1 MQKGFEDWSSQIST
15 HKFSFNDNKDSS
27 IPEWMGLNKGALEI
41 WDTVANSIGLGG
53 VPDIPGLDK
62 GKVEISRLLKS
73 PALGQW
79 REHQQQLQ
87 NIAQLLIEFQEADQ
101 VYKLA
106 FAQMGIRSI
115 DALRQRLSNIGSDE
129 EKVSTVR
136 EFYDLWVDVNEEIYS
151 EFTMTDEY
159 QVIHGDF
166 VNALMALRK
175 ETNALT
181 EKMYKALN
189 LPTRSEL
196 NTINKR
202 LQEQR
207 RENIQLR
214 NEIKKLASQIASKSE
229 KKTEPTSKSQT
240 TLRQDKDLAKIKG
253 VGPKIVEK
261 LHTQGIETLEQIAN
275 ATNATFIR
283 LIGSELVQ
291 KYIGEGARL
300 VRELFQLAQEKAPSI
315 IFIDE
320 LDAVGA
326 KRMDVGTTGDREV
339 QRTLMQLLGELDG
352 FTPRGDVAIM
362 GASNRPDILDEALL
376 RPGRFDRIIKIPLP
390 EEKARLKIIKIH
402 TAKMAIAK
410 GVNYKKMAA
419 ETDGLS
425 GADLRAVCVEAG
437 MGAIKNKRIKVSYK
451 DFTLA
456 LEKIKNRLNETD
468 ISEPEG
474 GLYY

>member
-1 MQKGFEDWSSQIST
+1 MASEESEGDVSAPTEDGNKWLIEETERFESEKRQLESDVSRMKRENAHLKGELARLRAPPQVIGTVRDMLHDGRVSIKSSSGPDFVVHISEGIDKDNLDVGDRVALHRQT
-15 HKFSFNDNKDSS
+15 LAVLEKLPSAKDPLVMGAEVDNKPIETYND
-27 IPEWMGLNKGALEI
+27 IGGLTEQLDELRSTIELPMLYPKRFSKIGIEPPKG
-41 WDTVANSIGLGG
+41 V
-53 VPDIPGLDK
+53 
-62 GKVEISRLLKS
+62 
-73 PALGQW
+73 
-79 REHQQQLQ
+79 
-87 NIAQLLIEFQEADQ
+87 LLIGAPGTG
-101 VYKLA
+101 K
-106 FAQMGIRSI
+106 
-115 DALRQRLSNIGSDE
+115 
-129 EKVSTVR
+129 T
-136 EFYDLWVDVNEEIYS
+136 
-151 EFTMTDEY
+151 
-159 QVIHGDF
+159 
-166 VNALMALRK
+166 LMA
-175 ETNALT
+175 
-181 EKMYKALN
+181 KA
-189 LPTRSEL
+189 
-196 NTINKR
+196 
-202 LQEQR
+202 
-207 RENIQLR
+207 
-214 NEIKKLASQIASKSE
+214 
-229 KKTEPTSKSQT
+229 
-240 TLRQDKDLAKIKG
+240 
-253 VGPKIVEK
+253 V
-261 LHTQGIETLEQIAN
+261 AN

-352 FTPRGDVAIM
+352 FSPRGEVAIM

>member
-1 MQKGFEDWSSQIST
+1 MASEESEGDVSAPTEDGNKWLIEETERFESEKRQLESDVSRMKRENAHLKGELARLRAPPQVIGTVRDILDDGRVSIKSSSGPDFVVHISEGIDKDNLEVGDRVALHRQT
-15 HKFSFNDNKDSS
+15 LAVLEKLPSAKDPLVMGAEVDNKPIETYKD
-27 IPEWMGLNKGALEI
+27 IGGLTEQLDELRSTIELPMLYPKRFSRIGIEPPKG
-41 WDTVANSIGLGG
+41 V
-53 VPDIPGLDK
+53 
-62 GKVEISRLLKS
+62 
-73 PALGQW
+73 
-79 REHQQQLQ
+79 
-87 NIAQLLIEFQEADQ
+87 LLIGAPGTG
-101 VYKLA
+101 K
-106 FAQMGIRSI
+106 
-115 DALRQRLSNIGSDE
+115 
-129 EKVSTVR
+129 T
-136 EFYDLWVDVNEEIYS
+136 
-151 EFTMTDEY
+151 
-159 QVIHGDF
+159 
-166 VNALMALRK
+166 LMA
-175 ETNALT
+175 
-181 EKMYKALN
+181 KA
-189 LPTRSEL
+189 
-196 NTINKR
+196 
-202 LQEQR
+202 
-207 RENIQLR
+207 
-214 NEIKKLASQIASKSE
+214 
-229 KKTEPTSKSQT
+229 
-240 TLRQDKDLAKIKG
+240 
-253 VGPKIVEK
+253 V
-261 LHTQGIETLEQIAN
+261 AN

-352 FTPRGDVAIM
+352 FTPRGEVAIM

-410 GVNYKKMAA
+410 GVNYKKMAS

>member
-1 MQKGFEDWSSQIST
+1 MASEESEGDVSAPTEDGNKWLIEETERFESEKRQLESDVSRMKRENAHLKGELARLRAPPQVIGTVRDILDDGRVSIKSSSGPDFVVHISEGIDKDNLDVGDRVALHRQT
-15 HKFSFNDNKDSS
+15 LAILETLPSAKDPLVMGAEVDSKPIETYKDIGGLTEQLDELRSTIELPMLYPKRFSR
-27 IPEWMGLNKGALEI
+27 IGIEPPKG
-41 WDTVANSIGLGG
+41 V
-53 VPDIPGLDK
+53 
-62 GKVEISRLLKS
+62 
-73 PALGQW
+73 
-79 REHQQQLQ
+79 
-87 NIAQLLIEFQEADQ
+87 LLIGAPGTG
-101 VYKLA
+101 K
-106 FAQMGIRSI
+106 
-115 DALRQRLSNIGSDE
+115 
-129 EKVSTVR
+129 T
-136 EFYDLWVDVNEEIYS
+136 
-151 EFTMTDEY
+151 
-159 QVIHGDF
+159 
-166 VNALMALRK
+166 LMA
-175 ETNALT
+175 
-181 EKMYKALN
+181 KA
-189 LPTRSEL
+189 
-196 NTINKR
+196 
-202 LQEQR
+202 
-207 RENIQLR
+207 
-214 NEIKKLASQIASKSE
+214 
-229 KKTEPTSKSQT
+229 
-240 TLRQDKDLAKIKG
+240 
-253 VGPKIVEK
+253 V
-261 LHTQGIETLEQIAN
+261 AN

-352 FTPRGDVAIM
+352 FTPRGEVAIM

-390 EEKARLKIIKIH
+390 EEKARIKIIKIH

-410 GVNYKKMAA
+410 GVNYKKKAA

>member
-1 MQKGFEDWSSQIST
+1 MASEESEGDVSAPTEDGNKWLIEETERFESEKRQLESDVSRMKRENAHLKGELARLRAPPQVIGTVRDILDDGRVSIKSSSGPDFVVHISEGIDKDNLDVGDRVALHRQT
-15 HKFSFNDNKDSS
+15 LAILETLPSAKDPLVMGAEVDSKPIETYKDIGGLTEQLDELRSTIELPMLYPKRFSK
-27 IPEWMGLNKGALEI
+27 IGIEPPKG
-41 WDTVANSIGLGG
+41 V
-53 VPDIPGLDK
+53 
-62 GKVEISRLLKS
+62 
-73 PALGQW
+73 
-79 REHQQQLQ
+79 
-87 NIAQLLIEFQEADQ
+87 LLIGAPGTG
-101 VYKLA
+101 K
-106 FAQMGIRSI
+106 
-115 DALRQRLSNIGSDE
+115 
-129 EKVSTVR
+129 T
-136 EFYDLWVDVNEEIYS
+136 
-151 EFTMTDEY
+151 
-159 QVIHGDF
+159 
-166 VNALMALRK
+166 LMA
-175 ETNALT
+175 
-181 EKMYKALN
+181 KA
-189 LPTRSEL
+189 
-196 NTINKR
+196 
-202 LQEQR
+202 
-207 RENIQLR
+207 
-214 NEIKKLASQIASKSE
+214 
-229 KKTEPTSKSQT
+229 
-240 TLRQDKDLAKIKG
+240 
-253 VGPKIVEK
+253 V
-261 LHTQGIETLEQIAN
+261 AN

-352 FTPRGDVAIM
+352 FTPRGEVAIM

-376 RPGRFDRIIKIPLP
+376 RPGRFDRIINIPLP

>member
-1 MQKGFEDWSSQIST
+1 MASEESEGDVSAPTEDGNKWLIEETERFESEKRQLESDVSRMKRENAHLKGELARLRAPPQVIGTVRDILDDGRVSIKSSSGPDFVVHISEGIDKDNLEVGDRVALHRQT
-15 HKFSFNDNKDSS
+15 LAVLEKLPSAKDPLVMGAEVDNKPIETYKD
-27 IPEWMGLNKGALEI
+27 IGGLTEQLDELRSTIELPMLYPKRFSKIGIEPPKG
-41 WDTVANSIGLGG
+41 V
-53 VPDIPGLDK
+53 
-62 GKVEISRLLKS
+62 
-73 PALGQW
+73 
-79 REHQQQLQ
+79 
-87 NIAQLLIEFQEADQ
+87 LLIGAPGTG
-101 VYKLA
+101 K
-106 FAQMGIRSI
+106 
-115 DALRQRLSNIGSDE
+115 
-129 EKVSTVR
+129 T
-136 EFYDLWVDVNEEIYS
+136 
-151 EFTMTDEY
+151 
-159 QVIHGDF
+159 
-166 VNALMALRK
+166 LMA
-175 ETNALT
+175 
-181 EKMYKALN
+181 KA
-189 LPTRSEL
+189 
-196 NTINKR
+196 
-202 LQEQR
+202 
-207 RENIQLR
+207 
-214 NEIKKLASQIASKSE
+214 
-229 KKTEPTSKSQT
+229 
-240 TLRQDKDLAKIKG
+240 
-253 VGPKIVEK
+253 V
-261 LHTQGIETLEQIAN
+261 AN

-352 FTPRGDVAIM
+352 FTPRGEVAIM

-437 MGAIKNKRIKVSYK
+437 MGAIKNKKTKVSYK

>member
-1 MQKGFEDWSSQIST
+1 MASEESEGDVSAPTEDGNKWLIEETERFESEKRQLESDVSRMKRENAHLKGELARLRAPPQVIGTVRDILDDGRVSIKSSSGPDFVVHISEGIDKDKLDVGDRVALHRQT
-15 HKFSFNDNKDSS
+15 LAVLEKLPSAKDPLVMGAEVDNKPIETYKD
-27 IPEWMGLNKGALEI
+27 IGGLTEQLDELRSTIELPMLYPKRFSRIGIEPPKG
-41 WDTVANSIGLGG
+41 V
-53 VPDIPGLDK
+53 
-62 GKVEISRLLKS
+62 
-73 PALGQW
+73 
-79 REHQQQLQ
+79 
-87 NIAQLLIEFQEADQ
+87 LLIGAPGTG
-101 VYKLA
+101 K
-106 FAQMGIRSI
+106 
-115 DALRQRLSNIGSDE
+115 
-129 EKVSTVR
+129 T
-136 EFYDLWVDVNEEIYS
+136 
-151 EFTMTDEY
+151 
-159 QVIHGDF
+159 
-166 VNALMALRK
+166 LMA
-175 ETNALT
+175 
-181 EKMYKALN
+181 KA
-189 LPTRSEL
+189 
-196 NTINKR
+196 
-202 LQEQR
+202 
-207 RENIQLR
+207 
-214 NEIKKLASQIASKSE
+214 
-229 KKTEPTSKSQT
+229 
-240 TLRQDKDLAKIKG
+240 
-253 VGPKIVEK
+253 V
-261 LHTQGIETLEQIAN
+261 AN

-300 VRELFQLAQEKAPSI
+300 VRELFQLAQEQAPSI

-352 FTPRGDVAIM
+352 FTPRGEVAIM

>member
-1 MQKGFEDWSSQIST
+1 VASEESESDVSAPTEDGSKWLIEETERFESEKRQLESDVSRMKRENAHLKGELARLRAPPQVIGTVRDILDDGRVSIKSSSGPDFVVHISEGIDKDNLEVGDRVALHRQT
-15 HKFSFNDNKDSS
+15 LAVLEKLPSAKDPLVMGAEIDNKPIETYKDIGGLTEELDELRST
-27 IPEWMGLNKGALEI
+27 IELPMLYPERFSKIGIEPPKG
-41 WDTVANSIGLGG
+41 V
-53 VPDIPGLDK
+53 
-62 GKVEISRLLKS
+62 
-73 PALGQW
+73 
-79 REHQQQLQ
+79 
-87 NIAQLLIEFQEADQ
+87 LLIGAPGTG
-101 VYKLA
+101 K
-106 FAQMGIRSI
+106 
-115 DALRQRLSNIGSDE
+115 
-129 EKVSTVR
+129 T
-136 EFYDLWVDVNEEIYS
+136 
-151 EFTMTDEY
+151 
-159 QVIHGDF
+159 
-166 VNALMALRK
+166 LMA
-175 ETNALT
+175 
-181 EKMYKALN
+181 KA
-189 LPTRSEL
+189 
-196 NTINKR
+196 
-202 LQEQR
+202 
-207 RENIQLR
+207 
-214 NEIKKLASQIASKSE
+214 
-229 KKTEPTSKSQT
+229 
-240 TLRQDKDLAKIKG
+240 
-253 VGPKIVEK
+253 V
-261 LHTQGIETLEQIAN
+261 AN
-275 ATNATFIR
+275 ATKATFIR

-352 FTPRGDVAIM
+352 FTPRGEVAIM

-437 MGAIKNKRIKVSYK
+437 MGAIKNKRTKVSYK

>member
-1 MQKGFEDWSSQIST
+1 MASEESEGDVSAPTEDGNKWLIEETERFESEKRQLESDVSRMKRENAHLKGELARLRAPPQVIGTVRDILDDGRVSIKSSSGPDFVVHISEGIDKDKLDVGDRVALHRQT
-15 HKFSFNDNKDSS
+15 LAILETLPSAKDPLVMGAEVDSKPIETYKDIGGLTEQLDELRSTIELPMLYPKRFSK
-27 IPEWMGLNKGALEI
+27 IGIEPPKG
-41 WDTVANSIGLGG
+41 V
-53 VPDIPGLDK
+53 
-62 GKVEISRLLKS
+62 
-73 PALGQW
+73 
-79 REHQQQLQ
+79 
-87 NIAQLLIEFQEADQ
+87 LLIGAPGTG
-101 VYKLA
+101 K
-106 FAQMGIRSI
+106 
-115 DALRQRLSNIGSDE
+115 
-129 EKVSTVR
+129 T
-136 EFYDLWVDVNEEIYS
+136 
-151 EFTMTDEY
+151 
-159 QVIHGDF
+159 
-166 VNALMALRK
+166 LMA
-175 ETNALT
+175 
-181 EKMYKALN
+181 KA
-189 LPTRSEL
+189 
-196 NTINKR
+196 
-202 LQEQR
+202 
-207 RENIQLR
+207 
-214 NEIKKLASQIASKSE
+214 
-229 KKTEPTSKSQT
+229 
-240 TLRQDKDLAKIKG
+240 
-253 VGPKIVEK
+253 V
-261 LHTQGIETLEQIAN
+261 AN

-352 FTPRGDVAIM
+352 FTPRGEVAIM

-419 ETDGLS
+419 EADGLS

>member
-1 MQKGFEDWSSQIST
+1 MASEESEGDVSAPTEDGNKWLIEETERFESEKRQLESDVSRMKRENAHLKGELARLRAPPQVIGTVRDILDDGRVSIKSSSGPDFVVHISEGIDKDNLDVGDRVALHRQT
-15 HKFSFNDNKDSS
+15 LAILETLPSAKDPLVMGAEVDNKPIETYKD
-27 IPEWMGLNKGALEI
+27 IGGLTEQLDELRSTIELPMLYPKRFSKIGIEPPKG
-41 WDTVANSIGLGG
+41 V
-53 VPDIPGLDK
+53 
-62 GKVEISRLLKS
+62 
-73 PALGQW
+73 
-79 REHQQQLQ
+79 
-87 NIAQLLIEFQEADQ
+87 LLIGAPGTG
-101 VYKLA
+101 K
-106 FAQMGIRSI
+106 
-115 DALRQRLSNIGSDE
+115 
-129 EKVSTVR
+129 T
-136 EFYDLWVDVNEEIYS
+136 
-151 EFTMTDEY
+151 
-159 QVIHGDF
+159 
-166 VNALMALRK
+166 LMA
-175 ETNALT
+175 
-181 EKMYKALN
+181 KA
-189 LPTRSEL
+189 
-196 NTINKR
+196 
-202 LQEQR
+202 
-207 RENIQLR
+207 
-214 NEIKKLASQIASKSE
+214 
-229 KKTEPTSKSQT
+229 
-240 TLRQDKDLAKIKG
+240 
-253 VGPKIVEK
+253 V
-261 LHTQGIETLEQIAN
+261 AN

>member
-1 MQKGFEDWSSQIST
+1 MASEESEGDVSAPTEDGNKWLIEETERFESEKRQLESDVSRMKRENAHLKGELARLRAPPQVIGTVRDILDDGRVSIKSSSGPDFVVHISEGIDKDNLEVGDRVALHRQT
-15 HKFSFNDNKDSS
+15 LAVLEKLPSAKDPLVMGAEVDNKPIETYKD
-27 IPEWMGLNKGALEI
+27 IGGLTEQLDELRSTIELPMLYPKRFSKIGIEPPKG
-41 WDTVANSIGLGG
+41 V
-53 VPDIPGLDK
+53 
-62 GKVEISRLLKS
+62 
-73 PALGQW
+73 
-79 REHQQQLQ
+79 
-87 NIAQLLIEFQEADQ
+87 LLIGAPGTG
-101 VYKLA
+101 K
-106 FAQMGIRSI
+106 
-115 DALRQRLSNIGSDE
+115 
-129 EKVSTVR
+129 T
-136 EFYDLWVDVNEEIYS
+136 
-151 EFTMTDEY
+151 
-159 QVIHGDF
+159 
-166 VNALMALRK
+166 LMA
-175 ETNALT
+175 
-181 EKMYKALN
+181 KA
-189 LPTRSEL
+189 
-196 NTINKR
+196 
-202 LQEQR
+202 
-207 RENIQLR
+207 
-214 NEIKKLASQIASKSE
+214 
-229 KKTEPTSKSQT
+229 
-240 TLRQDKDLAKIKG
+240 
-253 VGPKIVEK
+253 V
-261 LHTQGIETLEQIAN
+261 AN

-352 FTPRGDVAIM
+352 FTPRGEVAIM

-402 TAKMAIAK
+402 TAKMAIVK

-437 MGAIKNKRIKVSYK
+437 MGAIKNKKTKVSYK

>member
-1 MQKGFEDWSSQIST
+1 MASEESEGDVSAPTEDGSKWLIEETERFESEKRQLESDVSRMKRENAHLKGELARLRAPPQVIGTVRDILDDGRVSIKSSSGPDFVVHISEGIDKDNLEVGDRVALHRQT
-15 HKFSFNDNKDSS
+15 LAVLEKLPSAKDPLVMGAEVDNKPIETYKDIGGLTEQLDELRST
-27 IPEWMGLNKGALEI
+27 IELPMLYPERFSKIGIEPPKG
-41 WDTVANSIGLGG
+41 V
-53 VPDIPGLDK
+53 
-62 GKVEISRLLKS
+62 
-73 PALGQW
+73 
-79 REHQQQLQ
+79 
-87 NIAQLLIEFQEADQ
+87 LLIGAPGTG
-101 VYKLA
+101 K
-106 FAQMGIRSI
+106 
-115 DALRQRLSNIGSDE
+115 
-129 EKVSTVR
+129 T
-136 EFYDLWVDVNEEIYS
+136 
-151 EFTMTDEY
+151 
-159 QVIHGDF
+159 
-166 VNALMALRK
+166 LMA
-175 ETNALT
+175 
-181 EKMYKALN
+181 KA
-189 LPTRSEL
+189 
-196 NTINKR
+196 
-202 LQEQR
+202 
-207 RENIQLR
+207 
-214 NEIKKLASQIASKSE
+214 
-229 KKTEPTSKSQT
+229 
-240 TLRQDKDLAKIKG
+240 
-253 VGPKIVEK
+253 V
-261 LHTQGIETLEQIAN
+261 AN
-275 ATNATFIR
+275 ATKATFIR

-352 FTPRGDVAIM
+352 FSPRGEVAIM

-437 MGAIKNKRIKVSYK
+437 MGAIKNKRTKVSYK

>member
-1 MQKGFEDWSSQIST
+1 VASEENENNISAPTEDGNKWLIEETERFESEKRQLESDVSRMKRENAHLKGELARLRAPPQVIGTVRDILDDGRVSIKSSSGPDFVVHISEGIDKDNLDVGDRVALHRQT
-15 HKFSFNDNKDSS
+15 LAILETLPSAKDPLVMGAEVDSKPIETYKDIGGLTEQLDELRSTIELPMLYPKRFSR
-27 IPEWMGLNKGALEI
+27 IGIEPPKG
-41 WDTVANSIGLGG
+41 V
-53 VPDIPGLDK
+53 
-62 GKVEISRLLKS
+62 
-73 PALGQW
+73 
-79 REHQQQLQ
+79 
-87 NIAQLLIEFQEADQ
+87 LLIGAPGTG
-101 VYKLA
+101 K
-106 FAQMGIRSI
+106 
-115 DALRQRLSNIGSDE
+115 
-129 EKVSTVR
+129 T
-136 EFYDLWVDVNEEIYS
+136 
-151 EFTMTDEY
+151 
-159 QVIHGDF
+159 
-166 VNALMALRK
+166 LMA
-175 ETNALT
+175 
-181 EKMYKALN
+181 KA
-189 LPTRSEL
+189 
-196 NTINKR
+196 
-202 LQEQR
+202 
-207 RENIQLR
+207 
-214 NEIKKLASQIASKSE
+214 
-229 KKTEPTSKSQT
+229 
-240 TLRQDKDLAKIKG
+240 
-253 VGPKIVEK
+253 V
-261 LHTQGIETLEQIAN
+261 AN

-352 FTPRGDVAIM
+352 FTPRGEVAIM

>member
-1 MQKGFEDWSSQIST
+1 MASEESEGDVSAPTEDGNKWLIEETERFESEKRQLESDVSRMKRENAHLKGELARLRAPPQVIGTVRDMLDDGRVSIKSSSGPDFVVHISEGIDKDNLEVGDRVALHRQT
-15 HKFSFNDNKDSS
+15 LAILETLPSAKDPLVMGAEVDSKPIETYKDIGGLTEQLDELRSAIELPMLYPKRFSK
-27 IPEWMGLNKGALEI
+27 IGIEPPKG
-41 WDTVANSIGLGG
+41 V
-53 VPDIPGLDK
+53 
-62 GKVEISRLLKS
+62 
-73 PALGQW
+73 
-79 REHQQQLQ
+79 
-87 NIAQLLIEFQEADQ
+87 LLIGAPGTG
-101 VYKLA
+101 K
-106 FAQMGIRSI
+106 
-115 DALRQRLSNIGSDE
+115 
-129 EKVSTVR
+129 T
-136 EFYDLWVDVNEEIYS
+136 
-151 EFTMTDEY
+151 
-159 QVIHGDF
+159 
-166 VNALMALRK
+166 LMA
-175 ETNALT
+175 
-181 EKMYKALN
+181 KA
-189 LPTRSEL
+189 
-196 NTINKR
+196 
-202 LQEQR
+202 
-207 RENIQLR
+207 
-214 NEIKKLASQIASKSE
+214 
-229 KKTEPTSKSQT
+229 
-240 TLRQDKDLAKIKG
+240 
-253 VGPKIVEK
+253 V
-261 LHTQGIETLEQIAN
+261 AN

-352 FTPRGDVAIM
+352 FTPRGEVAIM

-376 RPGRFDRIIKIPLP
+376 RPGRCDRIIKIPLP

-451 DFTLA
+451 DFTVA

>member
-1 MQKGFEDWSSQIST
+1 MASEESEGDVSAPTEDGNKWLIEETERFESEKRQLESDVSRMKRENAHLKGELARLRAPPQVIGTVRDMLDDGRVSIKSSSGPDFVVHISEGIDKDNLEVGDRVALHRQT
-15 HKFSFNDNKDSS
+15 LAILETLPSAKDPLIMGAEVDSKPIETYKDIGGLTEQLDELRSTIELPMLYPKRFSR
-27 IPEWMGLNKGALEI
+27 IGIEPPKG
-41 WDTVANSIGLGG
+41 V
-53 VPDIPGLDK
+53 
-62 GKVEISRLLKS
+62 
-73 PALGQW
+73 
-79 REHQQQLQ
+79 
-87 NIAQLLIEFQEADQ
+87 LLIGAPGTG
-101 VYKLA
+101 K
-106 FAQMGIRSI
+106 
-115 DALRQRLSNIGSDE
+115 
-129 EKVSTVR
+129 T
-136 EFYDLWVDVNEEIYS
+136 
-151 EFTMTDEY
+151 
-159 QVIHGDF
+159 
-166 VNALMALRK
+166 LMA
-175 ETNALT
+175 
-181 EKMYKALN
+181 KA
-189 LPTRSEL
+189 
-196 NTINKR
+196 
-202 LQEQR
+202 
-207 RENIQLR
+207 
-214 NEIKKLASQIASKSE
+214 
-229 KKTEPTSKSQT
+229 
-240 TLRQDKDLAKIKG
+240 
-253 VGPKIVEK
+253 V
-261 LHTQGIETLEQIAN
+261 AN

-352 FTPRGDVAIM
+352 FTPRGEVAIM

>member
-1 MQKGFEDWSSQIST
+1 MASEESEGDVSTPTEDGNKWLIEETERFESEKRQLESDVSRMKRENAHLKGELARLRAPPQVIGTVRDMLDDGRVSIKSSSGPDFVVHISEGIDKDKLDVGDRVALHRQT
-15 HKFSFNDNKDSS
+15 LAILETLPSAKDPLVMGAEVDNKPIETYKD
-27 IPEWMGLNKGALEI
+27 IGGLTEQLDELRSTIELPMLYPKRFSRIGIEPPKG
-41 WDTVANSIGLGG
+41 V
-53 VPDIPGLDK
+53 
-62 GKVEISRLLKS
+62 
-73 PALGQW
+73 
-79 REHQQQLQ
+79 
-87 NIAQLLIEFQEADQ
+87 LLIGAPGTG
-101 VYKLA
+101 K
-106 FAQMGIRSI
+106 
-115 DALRQRLSNIGSDE
+115 
-129 EKVSTVR
+129 T
-136 EFYDLWVDVNEEIYS
+136 
-151 EFTMTDEY
+151 
-159 QVIHGDF
+159 
-166 VNALMALRK
+166 LMA
-175 ETNALT
+175 
-181 EKMYKALN
+181 KA
-189 LPTRSEL
+189 
-196 NTINKR
+196 
-202 LQEQR
+202 
-207 RENIQLR
+207 
-214 NEIKKLASQIASKSE
+214 
-229 KKTEPTSKSQT
+229 
-240 TLRQDKDLAKIKG
+240 
-253 VGPKIVEK
+253 V
-261 LHTQGIETLEQIAN
+261 AN

-352 FTPRGDVAIM
+352 FTPRGEVAIM

>member
-1 MQKGFEDWSSQIST
+1 VASEESEGDVSAPTEDGSKWLIEETERFESEKRQLESDVSRMKRENAHLKGELARLRAPPQVIGTVRDILDDGRVSIKSSSGPDFVVHVSEGIDKDSLKVGDRVALHRQTLAVLETLPSAKDPLVMGAEI
-15 HKFSFNDNKDSS
+15 DNKP
-27 IPEWMGLNKGALEI
+27 IETYK
-41 WDTVANSIGLGG
+41 SIGGLTEQLDELRSTIELPMLYPERFSKIGIEPPKG
-53 VPDIPGLDK
+53 V
-62 GKVEISRLLKS
+62 
-73 PALGQW
+73 
-79 REHQQQLQ
+79 
-87 NIAQLLIEFQEADQ
+87 LLIGAPGTG
-101 VYKLA
+101 K
-106 FAQMGIRSI
+106 
-115 DALRQRLSNIGSDE
+115 
-129 EKVSTVR
+129 T
-136 EFYDLWVDVNEEIYS
+136 
-151 EFTMTDEY
+151 
-159 QVIHGDF
+159 
-166 VNALMALRK
+166 LMA
-175 ETNALT
+175 
-181 EKMYKALN
+181 KA
-189 LPTRSEL
+189 
-196 NTINKR
+196 
-202 LQEQR
+202 
-207 RENIQLR
+207 
-214 NEIKKLASQIASKSE
+214 
-229 KKTEPTSKSQT
+229 
-240 TLRQDKDLAKIKG
+240 
-253 VGPKIVEK
+253 V
-261 LHTQGIETLEQIAN
+261 AN

-352 FTPRGDVAIM
+352 FTPRGEVAIM

-437 MGAIKNKRIKVSYK
+437 MGAIKNKRTKVSYK

-456 LEKIKNRLNETD
+456 LEKIKNRLNEMD

>member
-1 MQKGFEDWSSQIST
+1 MASEESEGDVSAPTEDGSKWLIEETERFESEKRQLESDVSRMKRENAHLKGELARLRAPPQVIGTVRDMLDDGRVSIKSSSGPDFVVHISEGIDKDSLKVGDRVALHRQT
-15 HKFSFNDNKDSS
+15 LAVLETLPSAKDPLVMGAEIDNKP
-27 IPEWMGLNKGALEI
+27 IETYK
-41 WDTVANSIGLGG
+41 SIGGLTEQLDELRSTIELPMLYPERFSKIGIEPPKG
-53 VPDIPGLDK
+53 V
-62 GKVEISRLLKS
+62 
-73 PALGQW
+73 
-79 REHQQQLQ
+79 
-87 NIAQLLIEFQEADQ
+87 LLIGAPGTG
-101 VYKLA
+101 K
-106 FAQMGIRSI
+106 
-115 DALRQRLSNIGSDE
+115 
-129 EKVSTVR
+129 T
-136 EFYDLWVDVNEEIYS
+136 
-151 EFTMTDEY
+151 
-159 QVIHGDF
+159 
-166 VNALMALRK
+166 LMA
-175 ETNALT
+175 
-181 EKMYKALN
+181 KA
-189 LPTRSEL
+189 
-196 NTINKR
+196 
-202 LQEQR
+202 
-207 RENIQLR
+207 
-214 NEIKKLASQIASKSE
+214 
-229 KKTEPTSKSQT
+229 
-240 TLRQDKDLAKIKG
+240 
-253 VGPKIVEK
+253 V
-261 LHTQGIETLEQIAN
+261 AN
-275 ATNATFIR
+275 ATKATFIR

-352 FTPRGDVAIM
+352 FTPRGEVAIM

-437 MGAIKNKRIKVSYK
+437 MGAIKNKRTKVSYK

>member
-1 MQKGFEDWSSQIST
+1 MASEESEGDVSAPTEDGNKWLIEETERFESEKRQLESDVSRMKRENAHLKGELARLRAPPQVIGTVRDILDDGRVSIKSSSGPDFVVHISEGIDKDNLDVGDRVALHRQT
-15 HKFSFNDNKDSS
+15 LAILETLPSAKDPLVMGAEVDSKPIETYKDVGGLTKELDELRSTIELPMLYPKRFSK
-27 IPEWMGLNKGALEI
+27 IGIEPPKG
-41 WDTVANSIGLGG
+41 V
-53 VPDIPGLDK
+53 
-62 GKVEISRLLKS
+62 
-73 PALGQW
+73 
-79 REHQQQLQ
+79 
-87 NIAQLLIEFQEADQ
+87 LLIGAPGTG
-101 VYKLA
+101 K
-106 FAQMGIRSI
+106 
-115 DALRQRLSNIGSDE
+115 
-129 EKVSTVR
+129 T
-136 EFYDLWVDVNEEIYS
+136 
-151 EFTMTDEY
+151 
-159 QVIHGDF
+159 
-166 VNALMALRK
+166 LMA
-175 ETNALT
+175 
-181 EKMYKALN
+181 KA
-189 LPTRSEL
+189 
-196 NTINKR
+196 
-202 LQEQR
+202 
-207 RENIQLR
+207 
-214 NEIKKLASQIASKSE
+214 
-229 KKTEPTSKSQT
+229 
-240 TLRQDKDLAKIKG
+240 
-253 VGPKIVEK
+253 V
-261 LHTQGIETLEQIAN
+261 AN

-352 FTPRGDVAIM
+352 FTPRGEVAIM

>member
-1 MQKGFEDWSSQIST
+1 MASEESEGDVSTPTEDGNKWLIEETERFESEKRQLESDVSRMKRENAHLKGELARLRAPPQVIGTVRDILDDGRVSIKSSSGPDFVVHISEGIDKDNLDVGDRVALHRQT
-15 HKFSFNDNKDSS
+15 LAILETLPSSKDPLVMGAEVNNKPIETYKDIGGLTEQLDELRSTIELPMLYPKRFSR
-27 IPEWMGLNKGALEI
+27 IGIEPPKG
-41 WDTVANSIGLGG
+41 V
-53 VPDIPGLDK
+53 
-62 GKVEISRLLKS
+62 
-73 PALGQW
+73 
-79 REHQQQLQ
+79 
-87 NIAQLLIEFQEADQ
+87 LLIGAPGTG
-101 VYKLA
+101 K
-106 FAQMGIRSI
+106 
-115 DALRQRLSNIGSDE
+115 
-129 EKVSTVR
+129 T
-136 EFYDLWVDVNEEIYS
+136 
-151 EFTMTDEY
+151 
-159 QVIHGDF
+159 
-166 VNALMALRK
+166 LMA
-175 ETNALT
+175 
-181 EKMYKALN
+181 KA
-189 LPTRSEL
+189 
-196 NTINKR
+196 
-202 LQEQR
+202 
-207 RENIQLR
+207 
-214 NEIKKLASQIASKSE
+214 
-229 KKTEPTSKSQT
+229 
-240 TLRQDKDLAKIKG
+240 
-253 VGPKIVEK
+253 V
-261 LHTQGIETLEQIAN
+261 AN

-352 FTPRGDVAIM
+352 FTPRGEVAIM

>member
-1 MQKGFEDWSSQIST
+1 VASEESEGDVSAPTEDGSKWLIEETERFESEKRQLESDVSRMKRENAHLKGELARLRAPPQVIGTVRDILDDGRVSIKSSSGPDFVVHVSEGIDKDNLEVGDRVALHRQTLAVLETLPSAKDPLVMGAEI
-15 HKFSFNDNKDSS
+15 DNKP
-27 IPEWMGLNKGALEI
+27 IETYK
-41 WDTVANSIGLGG
+41 SIGGLTEQLDELRSTIELPMLYPERFSKIGIEPPKG
-53 VPDIPGLDK
+53 V
-62 GKVEISRLLKS
+62 
-73 PALGQW
+73 
-79 REHQQQLQ
+79 
-87 NIAQLLIEFQEADQ
+87 LLIGAPGTG
-101 VYKLA
+101 K
-106 FAQMGIRSI
+106 
-115 DALRQRLSNIGSDE
+115 
-129 EKVSTVR
+129 T
-136 EFYDLWVDVNEEIYS
+136 
-151 EFTMTDEY
+151 
-159 QVIHGDF
+159 
-166 VNALMALRK
+166 LMA
-175 ETNALT
+175 
-181 EKMYKALN
+181 KA
-189 LPTRSEL
+189 
-196 NTINKR
+196 
-202 LQEQR
+202 
-207 RENIQLR
+207 
-214 NEIKKLASQIASKSE
+214 
-229 KKTEPTSKSQT
+229 
-240 TLRQDKDLAKIKG
+240 
-253 VGPKIVEK
+253 V
-261 LHTQGIETLEQIAN
+261 AN
-275 ATNATFIR
+275 ATKATFIR

-352 FTPRGDVAIM
+352 FTPRGEVAIM

-437 MGAIKNKRIKVSYK
+437 MGAIKNKRTKVSYK

-456 LEKIKNRLNETD
+456 LEKIKNRLNEMD

>member
-1 MQKGFEDWSSQIST
+1 MASEESEGDVSAPTEDGNKWLIEETERFESEKRQLESDVSRMKRENAHLKGELARLRAPPQVIGTVRDMLDDGRVSIKSGSGPDFVVHISEGIDKDNLEVGDRVALHRQT
-15 HKFSFNDNKDSS
+15 LAILEKLPSAKDPLVMGAEVDNKPSETYKDIGGLTEQLDELRST
-27 IPEWMGLNKGALEI
+27 IELPMLYPERFSKIGIEPPKG
-41 WDTVANSIGLGG
+41 V
-53 VPDIPGLDK
+53 
-62 GKVEISRLLKS
+62 
-73 PALGQW
+73 
-79 REHQQQLQ
+79 
-87 NIAQLLIEFQEADQ
+87 LLIGAPGTG
-101 VYKLA
+101 K
-106 FAQMGIRSI
+106 
-115 DALRQRLSNIGSDE
+115 
-129 EKVSTVR
+129 T
-136 EFYDLWVDVNEEIYS
+136 
-151 EFTMTDEY
+151 
-159 QVIHGDF
+159 
-166 VNALMALRK
+166 LMA
-175 ETNALT
+175 
-181 EKMYKALN
+181 KA
-189 LPTRSEL
+189 
-196 NTINKR
+196 
-202 LQEQR
+202 
-207 RENIQLR
+207 
-214 NEIKKLASQIASKSE
+214 
-229 KKTEPTSKSQT
+229 
-240 TLRQDKDLAKIKG
+240 
-253 VGPKIVEK
+253 V
-261 LHTQGIETLEQIAN
+261 AN
-275 ATNATFIR
+275 ATKATFIR

-352 FTPRGDVAIM
+352 FSPRGEVAIM

>member
-1 MQKGFEDWSSQIST
+1 MASEESEGDVSAPTEDGNKWLIEETERFESEKRQLESDVSRMKRENAHLKGELARLRAPPQVIGTVRDILDDGRVSIKSSSGPDFVVHISEGIDKDNLDVGDRVALHRQT
-15 HKFSFNDNKDSS
+15 LAILETLPSAKDPLVMGAEVDNKPIETYKD
-27 IPEWMGLNKGALEI
+27 IGGLTEQLDELRSTIELPMLYPKRFSKIGIEPPKG
-41 WDTVANSIGLGG
+41 V
-53 VPDIPGLDK
+53 
-62 GKVEISRLLKS
+62 
-73 PALGQW
+73 
-79 REHQQQLQ
+79 
-87 NIAQLLIEFQEADQ
+87 LLIGAPGTG
-101 VYKLA
+101 K
-106 FAQMGIRSI
+106 
-115 DALRQRLSNIGSDE
+115 
-129 EKVSTVR
+129 T
-136 EFYDLWVDVNEEIYS
+136 
-151 EFTMTDEY
+151 
-159 QVIHGDF
+159 
-166 VNALMALRK
+166 LMA
-175 ETNALT
+175 
-181 EKMYKALN
+181 KA
-189 LPTRSEL
+189 
-196 NTINKR
+196 
-202 LQEQR
+202 
-207 RENIQLR
+207 
-214 NEIKKLASQIASKSE
+214 
-229 KKTEPTSKSQT
+229 
-240 TLRQDKDLAKIKG
+240 
-253 VGPKIVEK
+253 V
-261 LHTQGIETLEQIAN
+261 AN

-352 FTPRGDVAIM
+352 FTPRGEVAIM
-362 GASNRPDILDEALL
+362 GASNRPDILDETLL

>member
-1 MQKGFEDWSSQIST
+1 MASEESEGDVSAPTEDGNKWLIEETERFESEKRQLESDVSRMKRENAHLKGELARLRAPPQVIGTVRDILDDGRVSIKSSSGPDFVVHISEGIDKDKLDVGDRVALHRQT
-15 HKFSFNDNKDSS
+15 LAILETLPSAKDPLVMGAEVDSKPIETYKDIGGLTEQLDELRSTIELPMLYPKRFSR
-27 IPEWMGLNKGALEI
+27 IGIEPPKG
-41 WDTVANSIGLGG
+41 V
-53 VPDIPGLDK
+53 
-62 GKVEISRLLKS
+62 
-73 PALGQW
+73 
-79 REHQQQLQ
+79 
-87 NIAQLLIEFQEADQ
+87 LLIGAPGTG
-101 VYKLA
+101 K
-106 FAQMGIRSI
+106 
-115 DALRQRLSNIGSDE
+115 
-129 EKVSTVR
+129 T
-136 EFYDLWVDVNEEIYS
+136 
-151 EFTMTDEY
+151 
-159 QVIHGDF
+159 
-166 VNALMALRK
+166 LMA
-175 ETNALT
+175 
-181 EKMYKALN
+181 KA
-189 LPTRSEL
+189 
-196 NTINKR
+196 
-202 LQEQR
+202 
-207 RENIQLR
+207 
-214 NEIKKLASQIASKSE
+214 
-229 KKTEPTSKSQT
+229 
-240 TLRQDKDLAKIKG
+240 
-253 VGPKIVEK
+253 V
-261 LHTQGIETLEQIAN
+261 AN

-352 FTPRGDVAIM
+352 FTPRGEVAIM

-468 ISEPEG
+468 MSEPEG

>member
-1 MQKGFEDWSSQIST
+1 VASEESEGDVSTPTEDGNKWLIEETERFESEKRQLESDVSRMKRENAHLKGELARLRAPPQVIGTVRDILDDGRVSIKSSSGPDFVVHISEGIDKDNLDVGDRVALHRQT
-15 HKFSFNDNKDSS
+15 LAVLEKLPSAKDPLVMGAEVDNKPIETYKD
-27 IPEWMGLNKGALEI
+27 IGGLTEELDELRSTIELPMLYPKRFSKIGIEPPKG
-41 WDTVANSIGLGG
+41 V
-53 VPDIPGLDK
+53 
-62 GKVEISRLLKS
+62 
-73 PALGQW
+73 
-79 REHQQQLQ
+79 
-87 NIAQLLIEFQEADQ
+87 LLIGAPGTG
-101 VYKLA
+101 K
-106 FAQMGIRSI
+106 
-115 DALRQRLSNIGSDE
+115 
-129 EKVSTVR
+129 T
-136 EFYDLWVDVNEEIYS
+136 
-151 EFTMTDEY
+151 
-159 QVIHGDF
+159 
-166 VNALMALRK
+166 LMA
-175 ETNALT
+175 
-181 EKMYKALN
+181 KA
-189 LPTRSEL
+189 
-196 NTINKR
+196 
-202 LQEQR
+202 
-207 RENIQLR
+207 
-214 NEIKKLASQIASKSE
+214 
-229 KKTEPTSKSQT
+229 
-240 TLRQDKDLAKIKG
+240 
-253 VGPKIVEK
+253 V
-261 LHTQGIETLEQIAN
+261 AN

-352 FTPRGDVAIM
+352 FTPRGEVAIM

>member
-1 MQKGFEDWSSQIST
+1 MASEESEGDVSAPTEDGNKWLIEETERFESEKRQLESDVSRMKRENAHLKGELARLRAPPQVIGTVRDMLDDGRVSIKSSSGPDFVVHISEGIDKDNLEVGDRVALHRQT
-15 HKFSFNDNKDSS
+15 LAILETLPSAKDPLVMGAEVDSKPIETYKDIGGLTEQLDELRSTIELPMLYPKRFSR
-27 IPEWMGLNKGALEI
+27 IGIEPPKG
-41 WDTVANSIGLGG
+41 V
-53 VPDIPGLDK
+53 
-62 GKVEISRLLKS
+62 
-73 PALGQW
+73 
-79 REHQQQLQ
+79 
-87 NIAQLLIEFQEADQ
+87 LLIGAPGTG
-101 VYKLA
+101 K
-106 FAQMGIRSI
+106 
-115 DALRQRLSNIGSDE
+115 
-129 EKVSTVR
+129 T
-136 EFYDLWVDVNEEIYS
+136 
-151 EFTMTDEY
+151 
-159 QVIHGDF
+159 
-166 VNALMALRK
+166 LMA
-175 ETNALT
+175 
-181 EKMYKALN
+181 KA
-189 LPTRSEL
+189 
-196 NTINKR
+196 
-202 LQEQR
+202 
-207 RENIQLR
+207 
-214 NEIKKLASQIASKSE
+214 
-229 KKTEPTSKSQT
+229 
-240 TLRQDKDLAKIKG
+240 
-253 VGPKIVEK
+253 V
-261 LHTQGIETLEQIAN
+261 AN

-352 FTPRGDVAIM
+352 FTPRGEVAIM